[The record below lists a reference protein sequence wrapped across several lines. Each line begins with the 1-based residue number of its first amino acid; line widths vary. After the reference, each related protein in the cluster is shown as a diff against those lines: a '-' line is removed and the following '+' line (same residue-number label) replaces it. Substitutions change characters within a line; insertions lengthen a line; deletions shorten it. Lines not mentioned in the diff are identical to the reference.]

1 MCDGSGRQILT
12 RQIRELLGGT
22 SEARTE
28 NPATH
33 RWAESPRANGDDLRK
48 RKWKHAAAVRQAW
61 SERLPRDGSEP
72 LKTGVSDVN
81 KEAFQGG
88 TLHIT
93 CVGKCANPERGFV
106 FSQTFN
112 PTRFGE
118 RPAIHRTYIFGDTL
132 LLLLLLLLL
141 LCLTVHT
148 PPLSLSWRRT
158 RKIM

>member
-1 MCDGSGRQILT
+1 MRPLCDERG
-12 RQIRELLGGT
+12 
-22 SEARTE
+22 A
-28 NPATH
+28 
-33 RWAESPRANGDDLRK
+33 K
-48 RKWKHAAAVRQAW
+48 
-61 SERLPRDGSEP
+61 RLPRENGSEP

-112 PTRFGE
+112 PTRLGE

-132 LLLLLLLLL
+132 LLLLLL
-141 LCLTVHT
+141 CLTVHT
-148 PPLSLSWRRT
+148 PQLSLSLSLLEAHAENNVT
-158 RKIM
+158 V